1 MRISDWSSD
10 VCSSDLARRRPA
22 PRGHRHPTRGRT
34 RPPARACRAPPPPP
48 AAGALRQ
55 WPTPCLPPWRR
66 TRARCARNPGQRDGC
81 CRGKPLASAHL
92 LRTPGRRARPS
103 GKWMVFPPPKDREGH
118 HATLRTA
125 ASAVMPRLPN
135 TISLT
140 RRGHLPPNPASK
152 RRAEPPKALPPY
164 LQRITRLISP
174 SPLIRKNYG
183 ISEPDPC
190 QIGSESCRERVWQ

>member
-10 VCSSDLARRRPA
+10 VCSSVL
-22 PRGHRHPTRGRT
+22 
-34 RPPARACRAPPPPP
+34 
-48 AAGALRQ
+48 
-55 WPTPCLPPWRR
+55 
-66 TRARCARNPGQRDGC
+66 
-81 CRGKPLASAHL
+81 
-92 LRTPGRRARPS
+92 
-103 GKWMVFPPPKDREGH
+103 
-118 HATLRTA
+118 A

-190 QIGSESCRERVWQ
+190 LDMLTTSQVGECSLTPFLLAKPPRAAAAHAIAFLIKVKWVTPLGVETASTA